1 MRTANT
7 GGYDGIAP
15 SSKPSGVRLT
25 RLAFRR
31 AFGAQS
37 AQHNQAFR
45 NMESFRNP
53 ASGRRFLPISGFHIV
68 DFPAFFA
75 TEMRMRFQICVE
87 SHPCRVIAWHHS
99 DKSMLAKKAER
110 TVDRRKRKRR
120 KFFPEVLVNR
130 IGERMSA
137 IRLEELQDCNPLH
150 GDRNAVRRQK
160 GAKRLSVRFHVC
172 VVRIAEEEKET
183 RRYVRLERTG
193 GRAVFSRLSA
203 MRETPKTGAP

>member
-1 MRTANT
+1 
-7 GGYDGIAP
+7 
-15 SSKPSGVRLT
+15 
-25 RLAFRR
+25 
-31 AFGAQS
+31 
-37 AQHNQAFR
+37 
-45 NMESFRNP
+45 
-53 ASGRRFLPISGFHIV
+53 
-68 DFPAFFA
+68 
-75 TEMRMRFQICVE
+75 MRFQICVK

-99 DKSMLAKKAER
+99 DKAMLAKKAER
-110 TVDRRKRKRR
+110 TVDRRKRQGR

-137 IRLEELQDCNPLH
+137 IRLDELQDCNPLH